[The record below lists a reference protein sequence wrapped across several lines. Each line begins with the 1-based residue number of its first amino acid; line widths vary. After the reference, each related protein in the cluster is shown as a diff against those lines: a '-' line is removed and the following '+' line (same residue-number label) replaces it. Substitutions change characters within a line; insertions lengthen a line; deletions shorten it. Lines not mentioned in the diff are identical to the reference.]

1 MLEEREEIDK
11 GVETLLQAVGKQ
23 TITLWKKKPTQKTK
37 RLITVTT
44 VKEAKLVSILVFISH
59 EDGCQDSL
67 RAQQTSLQRWKWGR
81 RDRKTRNIYRSLQYC
96 STVGALWYS
105 PCLFE
110 ALCETLGHAR
120 FKYDLG
126 AGLLPLVGEK
136 KDAMSSDTP
145 RRERRKR
152 RRQGEIKRG
161 GASGRLERRR
171 EDLRVLEKKGGIKR
185 EKKKVERE
193 R

>member
-1 MLEEREEIDK
+1 M
-11 GVETLLQAVGKQ
+11 
-23 TITLWKKKPTQKTK
+23 
-37 RLITVTT
+37 
-44 VKEAKLVSILVFISH
+44 
-59 EDGCQDSL
+59 
-67 RAQQTSLQRWKWGR
+67 
-81 RDRKTRNIYRSLQYC
+81 
-96 STVGALWYS
+96 
-105 PCLFE
+105 
-110 ALCETLGHAR
+110 
-120 FKYDLG
+120 
-126 AGLLPLVGEK
+126 LPLVGEK

-145 RRERRKR
+145 RRERQKR